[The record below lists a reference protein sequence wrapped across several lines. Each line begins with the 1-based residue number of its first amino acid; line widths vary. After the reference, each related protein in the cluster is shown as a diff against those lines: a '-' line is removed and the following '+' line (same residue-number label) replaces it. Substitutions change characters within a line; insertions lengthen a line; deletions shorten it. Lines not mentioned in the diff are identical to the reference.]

1 MSATLLTQLET
12 AETIPAGSLY
22 MMEAGDG
29 SGTKT
34 VTQETLEQK
43 MGQALKVGDLT
54 ELATEEKET
63 LVGAINEAAQSGGG
77 AAVDVLD
84 SREEIEANTQSGKS
98 AGALAVKEMV
108 GELNSKIS
116 EIVKIS
122 IVTGNIPEIAN
133 GENYTVSIQIN
144 PPNGY
149 KALGIGAI
157 SNEHYSQSLLSHDV
171 DNNNILRIR
180 YYNSYGKDLGAYP
193 NGVKATVFFLKA

>member
-1 MSATLLTQLET
+1 MEPYGSCFWFLT
-12 AETIPAGSLY
+12 PLY
-22 MMEAGDG
+22 
-29 SGTKT
+29 
-34 VTQETLEQK
+34 
-43 MGQALKVGDLT
+43 
-54 ELATEEKET
+54 
-63 LVGAINEAAQSGGG
+63 
-77 AAVDVLD
+77 
-84 SREEIEANTQSGKS
+84 
-98 AGALAVKEMV
+98 
-108 GELNSKIS
+108 SKIS